1 MDTVKSDDMTEYKD
15 IKEEVKENTPKMA
28 GITGPTVGV
37 LILIV
42 QELREMNE
50 HLKKIADKHIDSGVI

>member
-1 MDTVKSDDMTEYKD
+1 MTEYKE
-15 IKEEVKENTPKMA
+15 IIAEAKENTPRMP
-28 GITGPTVGV
+28 GPNGYVQGA
-37 LILIV
+37 LILII